1 MSEEENRDK
10 VILYWM
16 EKAREALDSARS
28 EMRAGRFSFAVNR
41 AYYACFYAASALLLK
56 EKQRFK
62 KHAGVRAAVHRA
74 FVKTGRVT
82 QAWGDFYDLVFDSRQ
97 RGDHQGLVAFQQ
109 EQAAELVD
117 KAAGFVEEMKRLS
130 EETP

>member
-1 MSEEENRDK
+1 MSEEANRDK

-16 EKAREALDSARS
+16 EKASEALESARS

-41 AYYACFYAASALLLK
+41 AYYACFYAASAMLLK
-56 EKQRFK
+56 ERQRFQ

-74 FVKTGRVT
+74 FVKTGRVA

-97 RGDHQGLVAFQQ
+97 RGDYQELVVFEQD
-109 EQAAELVD
+109 QAAELVD
-117 KAAGFVEEMKRLS
+117 KSGGFVKEMKRLL
-130 EETP
+130 EGAP